1 MSPHDYRALWR
12 CPLHVKCYTGVTFLR
27 RIFPKMG
34 TAFKKAFI
42 VFIGFIV
49 VLVAVLVAVIQ
60 HFSQWSLP
68 ETIQMVDFPGMLVA
82 VLGACILGLVSVAL
96 TFWLARAWISEQPE
110 LGEQIIRLALVVSIS
125 FIVVFGGVAGGLIV
139 LRTLWTI
146 GFF

>member
-1 MSPHDYRALWR
+1 
-12 CPLHVKCYTGVTFLR
+12 
-27 RIFPKMG
+27 MG

-49 VLVAVLVAVIQ
+49 VLGVILIGVIQ
-60 HFSQWSLP
+60 RFSEYESLP
-68 ETIQMVDFPGMLVA
+68 ETMQMVDFSGILVA
-82 VLGACILGLVSVAL
+82 VLGACILSLVSVAL

-110 LGEQIIRLALVVSIS
+110 LGERIIHLALVVSIS
-125 FIVVFGGVAGGLIV
+125 LIVVFGGLAGGLVV